1 MSVTT
6 PNQNQVSVQEA
17 LKIVNVTSRNYL
29 ISITDHQQIKT
40 VVTAPTLKIF
50 PVTKI
55 VNVVKSDY
63 QVIVSRAGFRGEIGP
78 VGPQGPSAGELSV
91 LDDLVDVLT
100 VSPAD
105 GDLLKYSGTLA
116 TWTNSNRLDGGN
128 F

>member
-1 MSVTT
+1 MSVI
-6 PNQNQVSVQEA
+6 PSPANQVIVNED
-17 LKIVNVTSRNYL
+17 LKIVNVTNRNYL

-63 QVIVSRAGFRGEIGP
+63 QVIVSRAGFQGIQGP
-78 VGPQGPSAGELSV
+78 QGPQGPSAGELSV

-105 GDLLKYSGTLA
+105 GDLLRYSESLN

>member
-1 MSVTT
+1 MSVI
-6 PNQNQVSVQEA
+6 PSPANQVIVNED
-17 LKIVNVTSRNYL
+17 LKIVNVTNRNYL

-50 PVTKI
+50 PVTRI

-63 QVIVSRAGFRGEIGP
+63 QVIVSRAGFQGIQGP
-78 VGPQGPSAGELSV
+78 QGPQGPSAGELSH

-105 GDLLKYSGTLA
+105 GDLLKYSGSLN

>member
-6 PNQNQVSVQEA
+6 SNQNQVSVQED
-17 LKIVNVTSRNYL
+17 LKIVNVINRNYL

-63 QVIVSRAGFRGEIGP
+63 QVIVSRAGP
-78 VGPQGPSAGELSV
+78 PGPQGPSAGELSH

-105 GDLLKYSGTLA
+105 GDLLKYSGSLN
-116 TWTNSNRLDGGN
+116 TWTNSNRIDGGN